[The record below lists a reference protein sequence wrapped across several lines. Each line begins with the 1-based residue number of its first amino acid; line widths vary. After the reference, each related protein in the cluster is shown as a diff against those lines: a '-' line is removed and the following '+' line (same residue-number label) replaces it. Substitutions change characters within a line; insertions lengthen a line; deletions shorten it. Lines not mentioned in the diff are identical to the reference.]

1 MTVRR
6 LNQLPL
12 LNKFEAWSF
21 RLFGRFAPYF
31 LKNVFT
37 QVKVSLERG
46 RVRIFP
52 ETYISLMFFVAMLT
66 VPVSIIAGITALIFG
81 ILPLLILVPLPLFV
95 IAGFIVIPMNNA
107 SDRSSS
113 LEREMP
119 FAAAYISVMSSGGIA
134 PYTSFKRLTQVNLM
148 PAMNKE
154 ARDIIKDVEIFGVD
168 PLSALDIA
176 SKKTPLDIFKDFL
189 GGYASTVII
198 GGDIGH
204 YLERKAEDIFRT
216 RALRVKAAAERLGML
231 LETFIIVMVMM
242 SLCFYIL
249 FAVNGI
255 QSGANAS
262 TDLSQYSGI
271 LMYTYIFTPMLSM
284 LFVYLAHSMQPKT
297 PIVDMRPYKVF
308 ALSSVIAIIVFLMMT
323 NFMGATQL
331 PIFSSLIS
339 WGVDLPVALA
349 VGLFISA
356 APSAIVYMKLA
367 KARASM
373 EQGVTSFL
381 RDLTEV
387 RKTGL
392 SPEKCITSLSKR
404 DYGTFTKEL
413 RKISSEI
420 SWGIP
425 IKNVM
430 SDFIHRTRSWMVQIV
445 MFLLVETIDVGGGTI
460 PMIESLARFNNLTQ
474 EVEKEKKMSVR
485 PYVFMPYLASIL
497 LVATTIMMMGLTTG
511 IVVPGAENAIKPDNT
526 LMTTVFMSSVIFNSF
541 LIGIVAGKISEESI
555 GAGFKH
561 AAILVIISIV
571 AAKLI
576 PQFVKIG

>member
-1 MTVRR
+1 M
-6 LNQLPL
+6 PL
-12 LNKFEAWSF
+12 LNKFEALSF
-21 RLFGRFAPYF
+21 RLFGRYAPYF
-31 LKNVFT
+31 LKNVFP
-37 QVKVSLERG
+37 QIKGSLEKG
-46 RVRIFP
+46 RVRIYP
-52 ETYISLMFFVAMLT
+52 ETYISLMFFVTLLT
-66 VPVSIIAGITALIFG
+66 LPISVIAAAVALTYGFLP
-81 ILPLLILVPLPLFV
+81 ILALAFLPLFV
-95 IAGFIVIPMNNA
+95 IAGFLIVPLNNG
-107 SDRSSS
+107 SERSSS

-134 PYTSFKRLTQVNLM
+134 PYTSFKRLTQVDLM
-148 PAMNKE
+148 PAMSKE

-168 PLSALDIA
+168 PLSALDLA
-176 SKKTPLDIFKDFL
+176 AKKTPLDIFKDFL
-189 GGYASTVII
+189 SGYASTVII

-204 YLERKAEDIFRT
+204 YLERKAEDIFKT

-255 QSGANAS
+255 QSGAGS
-262 TDLSQYSGI
+262 TADISQFSGI
-271 LMYTYIFTPMLSM
+271 LLYTYIFTPMLSIM
-284 LFVYLAHSMQPKT
+284 FIYLAHSMQPKT
-297 PIVDMRPYKVF
+297 PLLEMRPYKVF
-308 ALSSVIAIIVFLMMT
+308 ALCSVIAIIVFLLLT

-331 PIFSSLIS
+331 PIFTELQAI
-339 WGVDLPVALA
+339 GVDLPVALA
-349 VGLFISA
+349 VALFISA
-356 APSAIVYMKLA
+356 APAAIVHIKLA
-367 KARASM
+367 KVRNGM
-373 EQGVTSFL
+373 EQGVTNFL

-392 SPEKCITSLSKR
+392 SPEKCIESLSKR

-425 IKNVM
+425 IKKVM
-430 SDFIHRTRSWMVQIV
+430 MEFLHRTRSWMVQIV

-460 PMIESLARFNNLTQ
+460 AMIESLARFNNLTQ

-485 PYVFMPYLASIL
+485 PYVMMPYLASIL

-511 IVVPGAENAIKPDNT
+511 ITVPGVNSVPQDNS
-526 LMTTVFMSSVIFNSF
+526 LMQIVFISSVIFNSY
-541 LIGIVAGKISEESI
+541 LIGIVAGKISEESV

-561 AAILVIISIV
+561 AAILVLISII
-571 AAKLI
+571 AAKVI
-576 PQFVKIG
+576 PQFVKLG

>member
-1 MTVRR
+1 
-6 LNQLPL
+6 LPL
-12 LNKFEAWSF
+12 LDKFEAWSF

-31 LKNVFT
+31 LKNVFP
-37 QVKVSLERG
+37 QIKSSLEKG
-46 RVRIFP
+46 HVKIYP
-52 ETYISLMFFVAMLT
+52 ETYISLMFLT
-66 VPVSIIAGITALIFG
+66 AILTLPVSVLAASIALIFG
-81 ILPLLILVPLPLFV
+81 VMPLLILVPLPLFV
-95 IAGFIVIPMNNA
+95 IAGFLIVPKNNA
-107 SDRSSS
+107 SDRSSN

-119 FAAAYISVMSSGGIA
+119 FAATYISVMSSGGIA
-134 PYTSFKRLTQVNLM
+134 PYTSFKRLTQVDLM
-148 PAMNKE
+148 PAMSKE
-154 ARDIIKDVEIFGVD
+154 ARDIIKDVELFGVD

-204 YLERKAEDIFRT
+204 YLERKAEDIFKI

-255 QSGANAS
+255 QGGTSGS
-262 TDLSQYSGI
+262 SDISQYSGI
-271 LMYTYIFTPMLSM
+271 LLYTYIFTPMLSG
-284 LFVYLAHSMQPKT
+284 LFIYLAHSMQPKT
-297 PIVDMRPYKVF
+297 PLVDMRPYKVF
-308 ALSSVIAIIVFLMMT
+308 GISSVIAIIVFLMLT

-331 PIFSSLIS
+331 PIFTTLQA
-339 WGVDLPVALA
+339 WGVDLPVAIA
-349 VGLFISA
+349 VALFISA
-356 APSAIVYMKLA
+356 APAAIVHTRSTKT
-367 KARASM
+367 RTSM
-373 EQGVTSFL
+373 ENGVSNFL

-392 SPEKCITSLSKR
+392 SPEKCIESLSKR

-425 IKNVM
+425 IKKVM
-430 SDFIHRTRSWMVQIV
+430 MDFLHRTRSWMVQIV

-460 PMIESLARFNNLTQ
+460 AMIESLARFNNLTQ

-511 IVVPGAENAIKPDNT
+511 ISVPGVDAVPKDNS
-526 LMTTVFMSSVIFNSF
+526 LMQTIFMSSVIFNSY
-541 LIGIVAGKISEESI
+541 LIGIVAGKISEESV

-561 AAILVIISIV
+561 AAILVLISII

-576 PQFVKIG
+576 PQFVKLG

>member
-1 MTVRR
+1 
-6 LNQLPL
+6 LPL

-31 LKNVFT
+31 LKNVFPH
-37 QVKVSLERG
+37 VKGTLEKG
-46 RVRIFP
+46 RVRIYP
-52 ETYISLMFFVAMLT
+52 ETYISLMLFVALLT
-66 VPVSIIAGITALIFG
+66 LPVSIFAVAAALAFG
-81 ILPLLILVPLPLFV
+81 FLPILALAFLPLFV
-95 IAGFIVIPMNNA
+95 IAGFLIVPLNNA
-107 SDRSSS
+107 SDRSSG

-134 PYTSFKRLTQVNLM
+134 PYTSFKRLTQVELM
-148 PAMNKE
+148 PAMSKE

-176 SKKTPLDIFKDFL
+176 SKRTPLDIFKDFL

-204 YLERKAEDIFRT
+204 YLERKAEDIFKI

-255 QSGANAS
+255 QSGASS
-262 TDLSQYSGI
+262 TADISQFSGI
-271 LMYTYIFTPMLSM
+271 LMYTYIFTPMLSIM
-284 LFVYLAHSMQPKT
+284 FIYLAHGMQPKT
-297 PIVDMRPYKVF
+297 PLMEMRPYKVF
-308 ALSSVIAIIVFLMMT
+308 GISSVLAIIVFLFLT
-323 NFMGATQL
+323 NFLGAIQL
-331 PIFSSLIS
+331 PIFTELQAI
-339 WGVDLPVALA
+339 GVDLPVALA
-349 VGLFISA
+349 VALFISA
-356 APSAIVYMKLA
+356 APAAIVHIRLA
-367 KARASM
+367 KVRNSM
-373 EQGVTSFL
+373 EQGVTNFL

-392 SPEKCITSLSKR
+392 SPEKCIESLSKR
-404 DYGTFTKEL
+404 DYGSFTKEL
-413 RKISSEI
+413 RKISTEI

-425 IKNVM
+425 IKKVM
-430 SDFIHRTRSWMVQIV
+430 MKFLHRTRSWMVQIV

-485 PYVFMPYLASIL
+485 PYVMMPYLASIL

-511 IVVPGAENAIKPDNT
+511 ITVPGVNSAPQDNS
-526 LMTTVFMSSVIFNSF
+526 LMQIVFISSVIFNSY
-541 LIGIVAGKISEESI
+541 LIGIVAGKISEESV

-561 AAILVIISIV
+561 AAILVLISII

-576 PQFVKIG
+576 PQFVKLG